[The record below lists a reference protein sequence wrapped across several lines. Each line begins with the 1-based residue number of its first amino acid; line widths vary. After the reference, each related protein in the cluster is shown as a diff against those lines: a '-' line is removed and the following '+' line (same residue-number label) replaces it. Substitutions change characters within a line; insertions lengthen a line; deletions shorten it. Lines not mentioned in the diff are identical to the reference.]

1 MFLVGLLDTSP
12 RPTSAAHALSRLCR
26 LSVREI
32 CCTFLSFS
40 AKHPQRACA
49 HTPSPVYSSCIRS
62 LIATC
67 CNNLLFRPSAYPIPP
82 TERPRETLR
91 DPLTP
96 KHTRASETSRNQNK
110 HNQPAFQ
117 GKETSKNIA
126 PPPPSLQVSPRYS
139 TNTWSPLLPSSKPA
153 AVANNYDSFCTTRQS
168 LLHLAYL
175 TRTAAHFCKT
185 PFPWIAQASVEEL
198 SPC

>member
-62 LIATC
+62 LIATR
-67 CNNLLFRPSAYPIPP
+67 CNNSLFRRPFRQPSALKKPFVTLSSLGLHERQRHRATKINTTSPHSRAKKRRKTLRHRRLHCKSRLDIPP
-82 TERPRETLR
+82 IHGARCFLLLNRQL
-91 DPLTP
+91 
-96 KHTRASETSRNQNK
+96 
-110 HNQPAFQ
+110 
-117 GKETSKNIA
+117 
-126 PPPPSLQVSPRYS
+126 SP
-139 TNTWSPLLPSSKPA
+139 TTTIG
-153 AVANNYDSFCTTRQS
+153 FCTTRQS

-175 TRTAAHFCKT
+175 TRTAAHFRKT

>member
-1 MFLVGLLDTSP
+1 MTPPPGP
-12 RPTSAAHALSRLCR
+12 RLQPTLCQGLCR
-26 LSVREI
+26 LSIREI
-32 CCTFLSFS
+32 RYTFLSFS

-153 AVANNYDSFCTTRQS
+153 AVANNYDR
-168 LLHLAYL
+168 LLYNKAV
-175 TRTAAHFCKT
+175 TAA
-185 PFPWIAQASVEEL
+185 SSL
-198 SPC
+198 SNTHSRTLP